1 MDHQL
6 RTNYE
11 DQLAIEIESMLDPV
25 TGDILEDLVEEC
37 SCPLCDSS
45 INEQEI
51 LFRKR
56 GFYFRRC
63 LNCQLI
69 LTNPRLKSDYLHD
82 SYRNAESNKLWVEI
96 QKSALEKAW
105 KTPYYQDCLELIS
118 ANINTKAPRI
128 CDVGC
133 GIGHFL
139 ELAKEKWPDCRT
151 VGLEINKESVK
162 IARNRGIQI
171 HEGIISELSGRDDF
185 TLVTAHGVLEHLPN
199 PKDFLSDVRRLL
211 AGGGYFFAIVPN
223 IFSLYHM
230 ILGEK
235 SVNFDGRDHV
245 LHFSESTLSRLLC
258 ENGFKIIHLDTVL
271 TGFGAITRSIQW
283 LPPYDDTRTTKEYL
297 PQTIRSLIEDETSIE
312 ELIKTHN
319 LGLRLRILGQ
329 ME

>member
-1 MDHQL
+1 MWYRAL
-6 RTNYE
+6 
-11 DQLAIEIESMLDPV
+11 
-25 TGDILEDLVEEC
+25 
-37 SCPLCDSS
+37 
-45 INEQEI
+45 
-51 LFRKR
+51 
-56 GFYFRRC
+56 
-63 LNCQLI
+63 
-69 LTNPRLKSDYLHD
+69 PR
-82 SYRNAESNKLWVEI
+82 A
-96 QKSALEKAW
+96 
-105 KTPYYQDCLELIS
+105 
-118 ANINTKAPRI
+118 
-128 CDVGC
+128 G
-133 GIGHFL
+133 
-139 ELAKEKWPDCRT
+139 EKWPDCRT

-171 HEGIISELSGRDDF
+171 HEGFISELSGRDDF

-245 LHFSESTLSRLLC
+245 LHFSESTLSRLLY

-283 LPPYDDTRTTKEYL
+283 LPPYDDARTTKEYL
-297 PQTIRSLIEDETSIE
+297 PQTIRSLIEDETLIE
-312 ELIKTHN
+312 GLIKTHN